1 MRAMHN
7 SFSVVFKGMDTN
19 KDVETEV
26 RAWIVKI
33 RPLTD
38 AARMLSGR
46 VIVESIERTGAQRNS
61 GVRYGASVEIA
72 TLDEDVVAGPDH
84 ADNAAH
90 EDVYVAVRNAFRLVR
105 RELAASIER
114 RSLSG
119 AAEATGDVAI
129 TLVDARPD
137 GEIT

>member
-1 MRAMHN
+1 MHN
-7 SFSVVFKGMDTN
+7 SFSVVFKGMDPS

-46 VIVESIERTGAQRNS
+46 VVVESIERTGAQRNS

-84 ADNAAH
+84 VDNPAH

-105 RELAASIER
+105 RELATSIER
-114 RSLSG
+114 RSVTG
-119 AAEATGDVAI
+119 ASEAASDPVVIAE
-129 TLVDARPD
+129 ARPD
-137 GEIT
+137 SEIT